1 MTNNEELQEIIRAT
15 GAAHVAPIP
24 YPPIRLR
31 PHGEDLVA
39 LYWTEFRDRL
49 ERKGHEALVV
59 LHDRL
64 EGHEEELLERHH
76 EVRERTA
83 NMRDREKVREVTRL
97 ADYLHDTWGLVNF
110 RRTVLA
116 NLLWQYEVFG
126 SVPARASDRSGGPAV
141 REEPWWTEGDGKHVM
156 TLELAVANMRASM
169 KAGEKPKSFQKDVC
183 KAVAAAYADL
193 KHGGGQ
199 VKANSVRKRLES
211 AVEVL
216 NRDNGCEL
224 PSNFDVDT
232 WWSEEHLANVE
243 VEIERWK
250 AAVLQ
255 S

>member
-64 EGHEEELLERHH
+64 ESHEEELLERYH

-83 NMRDREKVREVTRL
+83 NMHDREKVREVQPL
-97 ADYLHDTWGLVNF
+97 LGCLHDTWGLVNF

-126 SVPARASDRSGGPAV
+126 SVPANASDLRGGAAV
-141 REEPWWTEGDGKHVM
+141 RDDPFDGTIDRYEHCTRLIDAWEAAEP
-156 TLELAVANMRASM
+156 
-169 KAGEKPKSFQKDVC
+169 KPKKMRELW
-183 KAVAAAYADL
+183 AL
-193 KHGGGQ
+193 
-199 VKANSVRKRLES
+199 VRNEG
-211 AVEVL
+211 AVEQAARRAL
-216 NRDNGCEL
+216 KDNNMTYEHRIPTSFISALMEL
-224 PSNFDVDT
+224 M
-232 WWSEEHLANVE
+232 EEHNAT
-243 VEIERWK
+243 R
-250 AAVLQ
+250 
-255 S
+255 